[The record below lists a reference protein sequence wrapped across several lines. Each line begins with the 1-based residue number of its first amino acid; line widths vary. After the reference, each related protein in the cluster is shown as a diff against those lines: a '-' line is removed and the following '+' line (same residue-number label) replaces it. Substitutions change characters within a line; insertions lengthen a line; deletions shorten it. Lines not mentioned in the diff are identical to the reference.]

1 MIILLYGGNE
11 LAIQRRLREL
21 RELADGGSGMLD
33 SNQNIIDGRDA
44 KPNDILAAAMSLPF
58 LSPMRLVVV
67 ERVFE
72 RFQGR
77 RAGRGEPATP
87 KGWEPLLAALEAG
100 IPEST
105 ILVFLGLP
113 YGSGQNAET
122 IGPGNQLVARL
133 GKIPGV
139 LNEHKAAID
148 AKEIP
153 QFVRERA
160 HELGIRFRP
169 GKFPER
175 LAKGEA
181 MPDES
186 DPAQL
191 IANLCQSD
199 TMSIANELKKLA
211 LYSNG
216 DDVTVAEVNRVC
228 AGERTATAFNFR
240 DAVLDGDLGKALE
253 FKTRLLRDGEALA
266 GLLFML
272 TDGYR
277 RTVPIVDGLEN
288 GASEEELGRLM
299 GNAGKYPRL
308 RADNIRRAK
317 HLQGDHLRVAF
328 EHLVEADRTNK
339 LGEVDE
345 EVAFDILLAKL
356 CELARSPALA
366 RPR

>member
-21 RELADGGSGMLD
+21 RGMADGGSGMLE
-33 SNQNIIDGRDA
+33 SNQNIVDGRDA

-58 LSPMRLVVV
+58 LSPMRLVIV

-77 RAGRGEPATP
+77 RGGRGEPATP
-87 KGWEPLLAALEAG
+87 KGWEALLAALEAG
-100 IPEST
+100 IPDST

-113 YGSGQNAET
+113 YGTGQNAET
-122 IGPGNQLVARL
+122 IGPQNQLVARL
-133 GKIPGV
+133 AKIPGV

-148 AKEIP
+148 AREIP

-169 GKFPER
+169 GRFPER
-175 LAKGEA
+175 LQTGETL
-181 MPDES
+181 PEES

-199 TMSIANELKKLA
+199 TLSIANELKKLA

-216 DDVTVAEVNRVC
+216 EDVTVAEVNRVC

-253 FKTRLLRDGEALA
+253 FKTRLLRDGEAVA

-272 TDGYR
+272 TEGYR
-277 RTVPIVDGLEN
+277 RSVPVIDGLDN
-288 GASEEELGRLM
+288 GASDEELGRLM
-299 GNAGKYPRL
+299 GNAGKYPKL
-308 RADNIRRAK
+308 RNDNIRRAR
-317 HLQGDHLRVAF
+317 HLRGGRLRLAF
-328 EHLVEADRTNK
+328 EYLVEADRTNK

-345 EVAFDILLAKL
+345 EVGFDILLAKL
-356 CELARSPALA
+356 CELARAPLTAT
-366 RPR
+366 RR